1 MECGESLDYQGIER
15 GQCMTMLSRSQQAMA
30 IFQQALEYPPAD
42 QARFV
47 ERACQGQ
54 PSLLIEVQQLVQ
66 SHRETAGFSQA
77 VEKHIGGIAEI
88 VLEAGA
94 REALKLIGQKLN
106 GRYLIERV
114 LGSGGMGRVYQ
125 ARDQQVHQR
134 PVVVKVLLETSAQ
147 NEWVVRKFL
156 HESEALARID
166 HPNVVKVLDRGEF
179 DHQPFLVMEFIKG
192 EPLTARLK
200 TGPLP
205 LAEVAAIVYQICQA
219 LSAAHTEG
227 IVHRDLKPDN
237 IMIWQGADGSRA
249 IKLIDFG
256 VARIVEP
263 QSAEKTVVSVPV
275 GTLPYMAA
283 EVINGED
290 ATLASD
296 IYSLGVIVYEMV
308 TGARPFQVD
317 CTNQFASLVQYWDLQ
332 RSRSFLSP
340 RALRPELPEA
350 GQRVIEKALA
360 FHPQD
365 RFASVA
371 QFEQELLQTL
381 SGSPGYRV
389 NSVPASPSHSFHLAE
404 TLVST
409 TPDLPKSVS
418 GYPPA
423 IPAETLPGV
432 GFPPNSLSPHLSS
445 AMPGPQPGLPTLP
458 SQAPSVFS
466 PSRPL
471 DATIAAPHPPLAQPV
486 VQSADSFPPLQ
497 AVQTS
502 RTRIPVMWV
511 IPALVVVA
519 ALVGFIALLVINQV
533 EDRNPVP
540 AAQPSKPVLPV
551 PALEGNLS
559 LKHKIS
565 QQTDSF
571 RLETPE
577 KTILCETGDE
587 LRLSI
592 KVLKTGYV
600 YILNESPSLNAQILP
615 NFVILFPSKF
625 DNQGSSRFET
635 GHEIHLPPSTSTRGL
650 VLGNDKGTEKLWLVW
665 SLESVAELEAVKTL
679 ANPRDQGIVRKK
691 EQIEAVTKALAR
703 QQGQTTVHCLKLEHQ

>member
-1 MECGESLDYQGIER
+1 MDCGESLDHQGIER
-15 GQCMTMLSRSQQAMA
+15 GQCMTFLNRSQQAMA

-42 QARFV
+42 QTRFL
-47 ERACQGQ
+47 ERACHGQ
-54 PSLLIEVQQLVQ
+54 PSLLLEVQQLMQ
-66 SHRETAGFSQA
+66 SNRETAGFSQA
-77 VEKHIGGIAEI
+77 VEKHIGGIAET

-94 REALKLIGQKLN
+94 REAVKLIGQKLN
-106 GRYLIERV
+106 GRYLIENV

-134 PVVVKVLLETSAQ
+134 PVVVKVLLEASAQ
-147 NEWVVRKFL
+147 NEWVLRKFI

-179 DHQPFLVMEFIKG
+179 DQQPFLVMEFIKG

-205 LAEVAAIVYQICQA
+205 LAEVAAIVHQICQA

-237 IMIWQGADGSRA
+237 IMIWQRADGSHG

-256 VARIVEP
+256 VARIAEP

-283 EVINGED
+283 EVINGEE

-296 IYSLGVIVYEMV
+296 MYSLGVIVYEMV
-308 TGARPFQVD
+308 TGARPFRVD

-332 RSRSFLSP
+332 RSRSFTNP
-340 RALRPELPEA
+340 RVFRPELPEA
-350 GQRVIEKALA
+350 TQQVILKALA
-360 FHPQD
+360 FCPLD

-371 QFEQELLQTL
+371 QFERELLQTL
-381 SGSPGYRV
+381 SGVPGYQGNPV
-389 NSVPASPSHSFHLAE
+389 TASPSRSFHLAE

-409 TPDLPKSVS
+409 TPDLPKPVS

-423 IPAETLPGV
+423 ITSETLPGV
-432 GFPPNSLSPHLSS
+432 GVRPNNLPHRLSS
-445 AMPGPQPGLPTLP
+445 ALSGPPPGIPTLP
-458 SQAPSVFS
+458 GQAPSVFS

-471 DATIAAPHPPLAQPV
+471 DATIAAPQPPLVQPV
-486 VQSADSFPPLQ
+486 QSPDSFQPLQ
-497 AVQTS
+497 ALHTS
-502 RTRIPVMWV
+502 RTKTPVMWV

-519 ALVGFIALLVINQV
+519 VLVGFIALLVINQV

-540 AAQPSKPVLPV
+540 VAQPSTPVLPI
-551 PALEGNLS
+551 PALEGKLS
-559 LKHKIS
+559 LTHKIS
-565 QQTDSF
+565 QHTDSF
-571 RLETPE
+571 RLETSE

-600 YILNESPSLNAQILP
+600 YILNESPSLNTQVLP
-615 NFVILFPSKF
+615 NFVILFPSRF
-625 DNQGSSRFET
+625 DNQGSARFET
-635 GHEIHLPPSTSTRGL
+635 GHQIDLPPSTSARGL

-679 ANPRDQGIVRKK
+679 ANPRDQGIIRKK

-703 QQGQTTVHCLKLEHQ
+703 QQGQTTIHCLKLEHR